1 MPDDDT
7 TEAVLGRLE
16 QKIDRLEDKLARQTP
31 MTPGRAA
38 MEARQAMARG
48 YEAEAEARA
57 AKAADD
63 DDGGD
68 AA

>member
-1 MPDDDT
+1 MPDDDDT
-7 TEAVLGRLE
+7 LAVLGRLE
-16 QKIDRLEDKLARQTP
+16 QKIDDLETRLARQMP

-57 AKAADD
+57 AKAAE
-63 DDGGD
+63 DDGGE